1 LQRLRAHEPGGAS
14 LRGLSDASLSAI
26 EPLKEAE
33 VFTLSA
39 RGAYGLTA
47 LVELGSKHPGG
58 VVQIREIADAHD
70 IPQHYL
76 EQILVILKKAG
87 LVESIRGAQGGYV
100 LARPPARIG
109 VLEILECLEGPLE
122 IVPTSRRKG
131 ALDFYWT
138 DLDNRIRELLTL
150 TLEELIAKTN
160 AASGHFI
167 YMI

>member
-1 LQRLRAHEPGGAS
+1 
-14 LRGLSDASLSAI
+14 LSAI
-26 EPLKEAE
+26 DTRKEDE

-58 VVQIREIADAHD
+58 VLQIREIADAHV

-100 LARPPARIG
+100 LARPPARIT

-122 IVPTSRRKG
+122 IVPGARRKG
-131 ALDFYWT
+131 ALDFYWS
-138 DLDNRIRELLTL
+138 DLDSRIRGLLDL
-150 TLEELIAKTN
+150 TLEELIARTN
-160 AASGHFI
+160 AASGHFT